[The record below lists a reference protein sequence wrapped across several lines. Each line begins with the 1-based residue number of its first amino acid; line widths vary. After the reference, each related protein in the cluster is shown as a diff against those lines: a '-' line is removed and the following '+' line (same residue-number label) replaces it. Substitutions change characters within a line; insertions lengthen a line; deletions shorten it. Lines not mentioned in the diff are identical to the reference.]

1 MYDISAPT
9 HVTARLLTFHQDV
22 SQHEQDGSSHGRG
35 GSLEYNE
42 KPPPTEAME
51 PTADET
57 PTEEEMQ
64 TLRRVPDKIPLRVY
78 SIAYVEMVERL
89 SYYGCTNIFVNFIQ
103 QPRPTPTGAAL
114 HPNSAQAQPGA
125 LGLGQQT
132 STGLTTS
139 VSYRLSRI
147 VLR

>member
-1 MYDISAPT
+1 
-9 HVTARLLTFHQDV
+9 
-22 SQHEQDGSSHGRG
+22 
-35 GSLEYNE
+35 
-42 KPPPTEAME
+42 ME

-78 SIAYVEMVERL
+78 TIAYVEMVERL

-114 HPNSAQAQPGA
+114 NPNSAQAQPGA
-125 LGLGQQT
+125 LGLGQQA

-139 VSYRLSRI
+139 VFASQTDNSLC
-147 VLR
+147 